1 MRVTIS
7 DKLKILKCRNADE
20 VQKIKAQLAKTVLMC
35 RNERHV
41 SQKQLSERTGI
52 PQADISRL
60 ESAEANPTLDKIC
73 RIANAFDMNVKLT
86 FEPKIVVEYV

>member
-20 VQKIKAQLAKTVLMC
+20 VQKIKVQLAKTVLMC

>member
-7 DKLKILKCRNADE
+7 DKLKILKYRNADE
-20 VQKIKAQLAKTVLMC
+20 VQKIKVQLAKTVLMC

>member
-1 MRVTIS
+1 MRVTIN
-7 DKLKILKCRNADE
+7 DKLKILKYRDADA
-20 VQKIKAQLAKTVLMC
+20 VQKIKVQLAKTVLMC